1 MITFIYGMMLRNF
14 FILILSILLICVS
27 PLVPLVGSPIF
38 AAKPPLDVKVID
50 TPNDKGKSITLI
62 FEKTSKDTFQMVRL
76 CSPSS
81 IEYEIWRSAEEEN
94 SFQVVGKILSS
105 DTQFIDSKVK
115 DGVKY
120 FYFIKGT
127 GENDTLISKVFG
139 PVVSKKQWADTP
151 RQGLVQAHPS
161 GWFNPKQTNVLI
173 AVVLSF
179 LFIFGFILYGKK
191 GKKLYVRP
199 ITGLQAI
206 DDAIGRATEMG
217 KPILYSSGL
226 GRMDRVATM
235 ASMNILGSVAEK
247 TAEYN
252 TPLIF
257 PNYDPIVM
265 TTAQE
270 VVREGYSKAGHPEA
284 YKPDNI
290 FFVTQSQFGYAA
302 AVDGIMTRQMPAT
315 NLFLGTFE
323 AEALILA
330 ETGNSIGAIQI
341 AGTDST
347 IQLSF
352 FIVACDYTLI
362 GEELFVAS
370 GYLTKDPQILGSIK
384 GQDWLKA
391 IIVLLILIGGIAG
404 VLGFNDFIKWFNIG

>member
-1 MITFIYGMMLRNF
+1 MMLKNS
-14 FILILSILLICVS
+14 FIFLSLILLTYA
-27 PLVPLVGSPIF
+27 SPIF
-38 AAKPPLDVKVID
+38 AAKPPIDVKAID
-50 TPNDKGKSITLI
+50 TPNDKGESITLT
-62 FEKTSKDTFQMVRL
+62 FERTHPSGQKDTFE
-76 CSPSS
+76 

-94 SFQVVGKILSS
+94 SFQLVGKIVSS
-105 DTQFIDSKVK
+105 DSIFIDSKVK
-115 DGVKY
+115 VKDGVNY
-120 FYFIKGT
+120 FYFIKGA

-139 PVVSKKQWADTP
+139 PVVSKGQ
-151 RQGLVQAHPS
+151 
-161 GWFNPKQTNVLI
+161 WFNPKQTNVLF
-173 AVVLSF
+173 AVVISF
-179 LFIFGFILYGKK
+179 LFIFGFILYGKR

-199 ITGLQAI
+199 IAGLGAI

-226 GRMDRVATM
+226 GKMDRVATM
-235 ASMNILGSVAEK
+235 ASMNILASVAEK

-257 PNYDPIVM
+257 PNYDPVVM

-270 VVREGYSKAGHPEA
+270 VVKEGYSRAGHPEA

-302 AVDGIMTRQMPAT
+302 AVDGIMTRQLPAT

-370 GYLTKDPQILGSIK
+370 GYLTKEPQILGSIK

-404 VLGFNDFIKWFNIG
+404 VLGFSNFIKFFSIG

>member
-1 MITFIYGMMLRNF
+1 MTVEG
-14 FILILSILLICVS
+14 LSEDPAVS
-27 PLVPLVGSPIF
+27 
-38 AAKPPLDVKVID
+38 
-50 TPNDKGKSITLI
+50 
-62 FEKTSKDTFQMVRL
+62 
-76 CSPSS
+76 
-81 IEYEIWRSAEEEN
+81 EYEIWRATDLDEN
-94 SFQVVGKILSS
+94 FQLVAKVPSKETEYI
-105 DTQFIDSKVK
+105 DTGVK
-115 DGVKY
+115 DGIKY
-120 FYFIKGT
+120 SYLLKYRKKNEVLVSPMT
-127 GENDTLISKVFG
+127 D
-139 PVVSKKQWADTP
+139 PVESSGQWFHTQ
-151 RQGLVQAHPS
+151 RI
-161 GWFNPKQTNVLI
+161 NVLLGVI
-173 AVVLSF
+173 ISS
-179 LFIFGFILYGKK
+179 IFILGFVLYAKK
-191 GKKLYVRP
+191 GKKLYIRP

-217 KPILYSSGL
+217 KPILYSAGL
-226 GRMDRVATM
+226 GKMDRVATM
-235 ASMNILGSVAEK
+235 ASMNILSSVAEK

-257 PNYDPIVM
+257 PNYDPVVM

-270 VVREGYSKAGHPEA
+270 VVKEECSRAGHPEA

-302 AVDGIMTRQMPAT
+302 AVDGIMTRQLPAT

-330 ETGNSIGAIQI
+330 ETGNSIGAFQI

-370 GYLTKDPQILGSIK
+370 GYLTQDKQVLGSIK

-391 IIVLLILIGGIAG
+391 VIVFLILIGGIAG
-404 VLGFNDFIKWFNIG
+404 ILGFNKIIEFFNVG

>member
-1 MITFIYGMMLRNF
+1 MAKNS
-14 FILILSILLICVS
+14 FILILSILILYAS
-27 PLVPLVGSPIF
+27 PLF
-38 AAKPPLDVKVID
+38 ATPPPFDVKILD
-50 TPNDKGKSITLI
+50 TPNDKEESITLI
-62 FEKTSKDTFQMVRL
+62 FGRTHKDNFEV
-76 CSPSS
+76 
-81 IEYEIWRSAEEEN
+81 EYEIWRSAEGEN
-94 SFQVVGKILSS
+94 SFQVVGKISSS
-105 DTQFIDSKVK
+105 DTQFVDSKVQ
-115 DGVKY
+115 DGVNY
-120 FYFIKGT
+120 FYFLMGT
-127 GENDTLISKVFG
+127 EKNDTLISAVFG
-139 PVVSKKQWADTP
+139 PVVSKGQPADASTSSE
-151 RQGLVQAHPS
+151 LDS
-161 GWFNPKQTNVLI
+161 LGWFNPKRTNVLVS
-173 AVVLSF
+173 VVISF
-179 LFIFGFILYGKK
+179 LFILGFILYGKR
-191 GKKLYVRP
+191 GKRLYIRP
-199 ITGLQAI
+199 IAGLQAI

-226 GRMDRVATM
+226 GKMDRVATM

-257 PNYDPIVM
+257 PNYDPVVM

-270 VVREGYSKAGHPEA
+270 VVKEGYSKAGHPEA
-284 YKPDNI
+284 YNPDNI

-302 AVDGIMTRQMPAT
+302 AVDGIMTRQLPAT

-404 VLGFNDFIKWFNIG
+404 VLGFEQFINLFNIG

>member
-1 MITFIYGMMLRNF
+1 MMLKKF
-14 FILILSILLICVS
+14 FILTLSILLIYAS
-27 PLVPLVGSPIF
+27 PLF
-38 AAKPPLDVKVID
+38 ATRPPLDVKLTD
-50 TPNDKGKSITLI
+50 TPNDRGESITLI
-62 FEKTSKDTFQMVRL
+62 FERTVKDTWET
-76 CSPSS
+76 
-81 IEYEIWRSAEEEN
+81 EYEIWRSAEEEN
-94 SFQVVGKILSS
+94 NFQMVGKILSS
-105 DTQFIDSKVK
+105 DEKFIDSEVK
-115 DGVKY
+115 DGVNY

-127 GENDTLISKVFG
+127 GENDTLISAVFG
-139 PVVSKKQWADTP
+139 PVVSKGQ
-151 RQGLVQAHPS
+151 
-161 GWFNPKQTNVLI
+161 WFNTRQINVLL
-173 AVVLSF
+173 AMVLSF
-179 LFIFGFILYGKK
+179 LFILGFILHGKG
-191 GKKLYVRP
+191 GKELYIRP
-199 ITGLQAI
+199 IAGLQAM

-226 GRMDRVATM
+226 GKMDRVATM

-247 TAEYN
+247 TAEFN
-252 TPLIF
+252 TPIIF
-257 PNYDPIVM
+257 PNYDPVVM

-270 VVREGYSKAGHPEA
+270 VVKEAYSKAGHPEA
-284 YKPDNI
+284 YNPDNI

-302 AVDGIMTRQMPAT
+302 AVDGIMTRQLPAT

-370 GYLTKDPQILGSIK
+370 GYLTKDRQILGSIK

-404 VLGFNDFIKWFNIG
+404 FLGFEKFINLFNIG

>member
-1 MITFIYGMMLRNF
+1 MMPKNP
-14 FILILSILLICVS
+14 FILTLLVL
-27 PLVPLVGSPIF
+27 LVLTPSLF
-38 AAKPPLDVKVID
+38 ATQPPFDVKPVD
-50 TPNDKGKSITLI
+50 TPNDKGGSITLI
-62 FEKTSKDTFQMVRL
+62 FERTRVDTFEMVRL
-76 CSPSS
+76 RSPSS
-81 IEYEIWRSAEEEN
+81 IEYEIWRSAEDEN
-94 SFQVVGKILSS
+94 SFELAGKILSS
-105 DTQFIDSKVK
+105 DEKFIDTGVR
-115 DGVKY
+115 DGVEY

-127 GENDTLISKVFG
+127 GDNDTLISAVFG
-139 PVVSKKQWADTP
+139 PEVSKAQ
-151 RQGLVQAHPS
+151 
-161 GWFNPKQTNVLI
+161 WFNTERTNVLL
-173 AVVLSF
+173 AVVIAF
-179 LFIFGFILYGKK
+179 LFIFGFILYGRRKK
-191 GKKLYVRP
+191 ELYIRP
-199 ITGLQAI
+199 IAGLQAI

-226 GRMDRVATM
+226 GKMDRVATM

-247 TAEYN
+247 TAEYG

-257 PNYDPIVM
+257 PNYDPVVM

-270 VVREGYSKAGHPEA
+270 VVKAAYSKAGHPEA
-284 YKPDNI
+284 YNPDNI

-302 AVDGIMTRQMPAT
+302 AVDGIMTRQLPAT

-404 VLGFNDFIKWFNIG
+404 ILGFNNFIKLFNIG

>member
-1 MITFIYGMMLRNF
+1 MMLKKF
-14 FILILSILLICVS
+14 FIASLSVLVIYAS
-27 PLVPLVGSPIF
+27 PAF
-38 AAKPPLDVKVID
+38 AAKPPLNVKVMD
-50 TPNDKGKSITLI
+50 TPNDKGESITLT
-62 FEKTSKDTFQMVRL
+62 FERIQPSGQEDTL
-76 CSPSS
+76 A

-94 SFQVVGKILSS
+94 SFQMIGRIFSS
-105 DTQFIDSKVK
+105 DTIFIDSKIK
-115 DGVKY
+115 DGVNY
-120 FYFIKGT
+120 YYFIKGT

-139 PVVSKKQWADTP
+139 PVVSKGEGADV
-151 RQGLVQAHPS
+151 LPS

-173 AVVLSF
+173 AMVICFSF
-179 LFIFGFILYGKK
+179 ILGFILYGKK
-191 GKKLYVRP
+191 GKKLYIRP
-199 ITGLQAI
+199 IAGLGAI

-226 GRMDRVATM
+226 GKMDRVATM
-235 ASMNILGSVAEK
+235 ASMNILASVAEK

-257 PNYDPIVM
+257 PNYDPVVM

-270 VVREGYSKAGHPEA
+270 VVKEGYSKAGHPEA

-302 AVDGIMTRQMPAT
+302 AVDGIMTRQLPAT

-352 FIVACDYTLI
+352 FMVACDYTLI

-391 IIVLLILIGGIAG
+391 IIVLFILIGGIAG
-404 VLGFNDFIKWFNIG
+404 LLGFSDFIKLFNIG

>member
-1 MITFIYGMMLRNF
+1 MR
-14 FILILSILLICVS
+14 
-27 PLVPLVGSPIF
+27 
-38 AAKPPLDVKVID
+38 
-50 TPNDKGKSITLI
+50 
-62 FEKTSKDTFQMVRL
+62 
-76 CSPSS
+76 
-81 IEYEIWRSAEEEN
+81 
-94 SFQVVGKILSS
+94 
-105 DTQFIDSKVK
+105 
-115 DGVKY
+115 DGVNY
-120 FYFIKGT
+120 SYFIKGT
-127 GENDTLISKVFG
+127 EENDTLISPVFG
-139 PVVSKKQWADTP
+139 PVVSKGQ
-151 RQGLVQAHPS
+151 
-161 GWFNPKQTNVLI
+161 WFNTRQANVLI
-173 AVVLSF
+173 SVMISF
-179 LFIFGFILYGKK
+179 LFILGFILYGKG
-191 GKKLYVRP
+191 GKKLYIRP
-199 ITGLQAI
+199 IAGLQAI

-226 GRMDRVATM
+226 GKMDRVATM

-247 TAEYN
+247 TAEFK

-257 PNYDPIVM
+257 PNYDPVVM

-270 VVREGYSKAGHPEA
+270 VVKEGYSKAGHPEA
-284 YKPDNI
+284 YNPDNI

-302 AVDGIMTRQMPAT
+302 AVDGIMTRQLPAT
-315 NLFLGTFE
+315 NLFFGTFE

-362 GEELFVAS
+362 GEELFAAS

-404 VLGFNDFIKWFNIG
+404 VLGLGQFINLFNIG

>member
-1 MITFIYGMMLRNF
+1 MITFIYETMIKIF
-14 FILILSILLICVS
+14 LILVFSILPIYA
-27 PLVPLVGSPIF
+27 SPIF
-38 AAKPPLDVKVID
+38 AAKPPIDVKAID
-50 TPNDKGKSITLI
+50 TPNDKGESITLTFKKI
-62 FEKTSKDTFQMVRL
+62 HPSGQRDTLEM
-76 CSPSS
+76 
-81 IEYEIWRSAEEEN
+81 EYEIWRSAEEEN

-105 DTQFIDSKVK
+105 DSIFIDSKVK
-115 DGVKY
+115 DGVNY

-139 PVVSKKQWADTP
+139 PVVSKGQWVDI
-151 RQGLVQAHPS
+151 HPS

-173 AVVLSF
+173 AVVLSV
-179 LFIFGFILYGKK
+179 LVIFGFILYGKR
-191 GKKLYVRP
+191 GKKLYIRP
-199 ITGLQAI
+199 IAGLGAI

-226 GRMDRVATM
+226 GKMDRVATM

-257 PNYDPIVM
+257 PNYDPVVM

-270 VVREGYSKAGHPEA
+270 VVKEGYSKAGHPEA

-302 AVDGIMTRQMPAT
+302 AVDGIMTRQLPAT

-391 IIVLLILIGGIAG
+391 IIVLLILIGGITG
-404 VLGFNDFIKWFNIG
+404 VLGFSDFIKLFNIG